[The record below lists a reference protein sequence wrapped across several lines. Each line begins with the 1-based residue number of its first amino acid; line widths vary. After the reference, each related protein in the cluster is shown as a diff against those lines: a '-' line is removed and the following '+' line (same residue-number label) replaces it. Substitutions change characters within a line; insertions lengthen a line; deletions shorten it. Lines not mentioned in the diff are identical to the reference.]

1 MVVRLC
7 LPSPCLCAHP
17 SGQPFLV
24 QFADWSLRGMAQ
36 VIMVNNPISGALI
49 LAALIVESPWQA
61 FLGTLGLLVSTF
73 TAVIIGMDR
82 LPSAE
87 VSNGV
92 HGFNGVLVSLLIG
105 VFSSAG
111 DWYWWLLFPVCMAA
125 ATCTFVSSGLASLL
139 HGWDLPVSA
148 FPFNTV
154 IILYLSCTG
163 SANPYFPHRVPVAP
177 EASEPG
183 NSTQLNTGEL
193 LQGVLLGIGQI
204 YACAELWPSAMILV
218 AVFIFSPLLCTHALL
233 GSGAGTLAGLSVASP
248 HTLLYT
254 GLSGFN
260 GALGCMAIGG
270 LFFTLN
276 WKTHLL
282 SIASGET
289 PPKRAQQLWALSA
302 ANVGLPACSWAA
314 TLTASLALL
323 LSGHNLSAYRIPTSR
338 VATPER
344 NRRTQTHRPGPG
356 TESTV

>member
-1 MVVRLC
+1 
-7 LPSPCLCAHP
+7 
-17 SGQPFLV
+17 
-24 QFADWSLRGMAQ
+24 
-36 VIMVNNPISGALI
+36 
-49 LAALIVESPWQA
+49 
-61 FLGTLGLLVSTF
+61 
-73 TAVIIGMDR
+73 
-82 LPSAE
+82 AE

-183 NSTQLNTGEL
+183 NSTQLNTGE
-193 LQGVLLGIGQI
+193 I

-282 SIASGET
+282 SIASGF
-289 PPKRAQQLWALSA
+289 LSSYSNIALS
-302 ANVGLPACSWAA
+302 NLLGQVGLPACSWAA